1 MPKVSILFPVYN
13 EKSEY
18 LKLALES
25 IANQTFEDF
34 EILILD
40 DSSSEETVKVI
51 DDFSK
56 IDSRVVVFRRNDS
69 KGLTSALNVGIEIAK
84 GEYIVR
90 ADSDDIQTLYR
101 LEKLLAYFSDHPEI
115 EVLGSAISKIN
126 SSGVVTGIRL
136 YPLNYEE
143 IVKISCIRNPI
154 AHPTVAIRKSTLLK
168 YGGYDES
175 FSSAEDY
182 ELWCRL
188 ISNQVK
194 IANIKD
200 PLVFYRLPNFTRRFE
215 SGNWKSCLRLK
226 LKYFSS
232 KHLILRTFGILTVLF
247 YMVLPVKLRAIFYDI
262 YNNQ

>member
-1 MPKVSILFPVYN
+1 
-13 EKSEY
+13 
-18 LKLALES
+18 
-25 IANQTFEDF
+25 
-34 EILILD
+34 
-40 DSSSEETVKVI
+40 
-51 DDFSK
+51 
-56 IDSRVVVFRRNDS
+56 
-69 KGLTSALNVGIEIAK
+69 
-84 GEYIVR
+84 
-90 ADSDDIQTLYR
+90 
-101 LEKLLAYFSDHPEI
+101 
-115 EVLGSAISKIN
+115 
-126 SSGVVTGIRL
+126 
-136 YPLNYEE
+136 
-143 IVKISCIRNPI
+143 
-154 AHPTVAIRKSTLLK
+154 VAIRKSTLLK